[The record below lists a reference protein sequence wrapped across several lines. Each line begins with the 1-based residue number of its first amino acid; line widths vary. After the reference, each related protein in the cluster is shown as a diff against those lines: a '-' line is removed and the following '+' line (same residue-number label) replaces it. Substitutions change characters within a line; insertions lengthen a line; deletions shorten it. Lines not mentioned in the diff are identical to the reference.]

1 MKCTKN
7 QRPRIR
13 RCNLTWEDRKRIA
26 KVWNVP
32 DGHKHLSIR
41 EAAKILH
48 MPESSLRYELKR
60 GCANGQVCM
69 KLRDKKKVRY
79 QYFPYSP
86 DSAQENAIHCGAQK
100 GPRQKM
106 TTAIVAD
113 FLAKLAEW
121 TSIAAAR
128 HCLAEEAAD
137 GQYVPSRTTFYNYAR
152 EGLIPTV
159 INGNR
164 KRYVHPKPA
173 RNHTPEHRYADLPE
187 AAKKGLETGHWQLDT
202 IVSCREGHG
211 ALVVMIDRVDNHR
224 AYVRVVKR
232 NTRKDVYRAI
242 RSIVKEATADGAK
255 MKTILTDNDIVF
267 IDAPNCNKIIRRRHD
282 KGTDFSKMS
291 KREERHTQWWINNHP
306 RPTDIKK
313 KATTMV

>member
-32 DGHKHLSIR
+32 DGLKHLSIR

-60 GCANGQVCM
+60 GCADGQVCM

-86 DSAQENAIHCGAQK
+86 ASSQANAIPCGAHK

-113 FLAKLAEW
+113 FLANLAEW

-137 GQYVPSRTTFYNYAR
+137 GQYVPSRTTFYN
-152 EGLIPTV
+152 
-159 INGNR
+159 
-164 KRYVHPKPA
+164 
-173 RNHTPEHRYADLPE
+173 
-187 AAKKGLETGHWQLDT
+187 
-202 IVSCREGHG
+202 
-211 ALVVMIDRVDNHR
+211 
-224 AYVRVVKR
+224 
-232 NTRKDVYRAI
+232 
-242 RSIVKEATADGAK
+242 
-255 MKTILTDNDIVF
+255 
-267 IDAPNCNKIIRRRHD
+267 
-282 KGTDFSKMS
+282 
-291 KREERHTQWWINNHP
+291 
-306 RPTDIKK
+306 
-313 KATTMV
+313 